1 MKPKS
6 KGDGSTVKKLAA
18 DVTEAEAPPVAK
30 AMVTVFAP
38 ALTASIRSFKEFVLV
53 PITQV
58 PTELAL
64 VSLQV
69 ADASCDEEM
78 KFEPVTVM
86 VLPV

>member
-1 MKPKS
+1 
-6 KGDGSTVKKLAA
+6 
-18 DVTEAEAPPVAK
+18 
-30 AMVTVFAP
+30 MVTVFDP
-38 ALTASIRSFKEFVLV
+38 ALTAPIRSFKEVVLV

-58 PTELAL
+58 PTEVAL
-64 VSLQV
+64 ISLQV

>member
-1 MKPKS
+1 MVGVPSLVTKS
-6 KGDGSTVKKLAA
+6 AA

-38 ALTASIRSFKEFVLV
+38 ALTAPIRSFKVVLV
-53 PITQV
+53 PITQD
-58 PTELAL
+58 PTALAL
-64 VSLQV
+64 ISLQV

-86 VLPV
+86 VLPA

>member
-1 MKPKS
+1 MVGVPSLVTKS
-6 KGDGSTVKKLAA
+6 AA

-30 AMVTVFAP
+30 VMVTVFAP
-38 ALTASIRSFKEFVLV
+38 ALTAPIRSFKEVVLV
-53 PITQV
+53 PITQD
-58 PTELAL
+58 PTELPL
-64 VSLQV
+64 ISLQV

>member
-1 MKPKS
+1 MVGVPSLVIKS
-6 KGDGSTVKKLAA
+6 AA

-30 AMVTVFAP
+30 VMVTVFAP
-38 ALTASIRSFKEFVLV
+38 ALTAPPITSFKEVVLV
-53 PITQV
+53 PITQD
-58 PTELAL
+58 PTELPL
-64 VSLQV
+64 ISLQV

>member
-1 MKPKS
+1 MV
-6 KGDGSTVKKLAA
+6 GGSSLVTKLPV

-30 AMVTVFAP
+30 VMVTVFAP
-38 ALTASIRSFKEFVLV
+38 ALTAPIRSFKEAVLV

-58 PTELAL
+58 PTALA
-64 VSLQV
+64 VQV

-78 KFEPVTVM
+78 KSEPVTVM